1 MARSWVVMNLQGMY
15 LRDYGLLKEHP
26 VHAVAYSSLQITPL
40 LDARD
45 MMSTFSGQ

>member
-1 MARSWVVMNLQGMY
+1 MARSWVVMNLQGMN

-26 VHAVAYSSLQITPL
+26 VHVVAYSSLQMTPL
-40 LDARD
+40 LHARD